1 MNFIRRYGW
10 YVFLIPPAIF
20 LLDDF
25 ATNWHDHGH
34 ERILYIV
41 LENIGEDIA
50 ALLFFVVA
58 RAWQNRSIPHLHAE
72 CPKCHFKW
80 LMHPKQRMLFCPHCG
95 APEPRP
101 VHSTNPS
108 RLGPQS

>member
-80 LMHPKQRMLFCPHCG
+80 LMHPK
-95 APEPRP
+95 
-101 VHSTNPS
+101 
-108 RLGPQS
+108 

>member
-10 YVFLIPPAIF
+10 YVFLIPSVIF
-20 LLDDF
+20 FLDDF

-50 ALLFFVVA
+50 ALLFLVVA
-58 RAWQNRSIPHLHAE
+58 RAWQNRGIPHLHAE
-72 CPKCHFKW
+72 CPQCHFKW

-95 APEPRP
+95 APEPRS
-101 VHSTNPS
+101 VPS
-108 RLGPQS
+108 AIPNRPGPPS